1 MKIART
7 LAVSALSLLAAQAWA
22 VEEGF
27 EAPRYQLVFLG
38 GGSAFRGGRPNAPVA
53 SAVPFQPDVTSP
65 TGAGAFSVR
74 VLRKLR
80 LELELAEARGRTEDG
95 LKTPNN
101 TFWSGGL
108 AYPWLTINE
117 GRLSSYLSL
126 GGGVVERRVRDPFQ
140 STVERAFEVR
150 KTDPQAYAGAG
161 LEWRLTRQFGLRGD
175 YRYFR
180 VFPGEVD
187 GLGANRESYGTHRF
201 SGGLTLSY

>member
-1 MKIART
+1 MKIVGA
-7 LAVSALSLLAAQAWA
+7 LAVFACSLLAAHASA
-22 VEEGF
+22 AEVF
-27 EAPRYQLVFLG
+27 EAPRYQLVLLG

-80 LELELAEARGRTEDG
+80 LEIELAAARGRTEDG

-108 AYPWLTINE
+108 ACPWLTIND
-117 GRLSSYLSL
+117 GRLFSYLSL
-126 GGGVVERRVRDPFQ
+126 GGGIVERRARDPFQ
-140 STVERAFEVR
+140 STVERAFGVER
-150 KTDPQAYAGAG
+150 TEPQAYAGAG
-161 LEWRLTRQFGLRGD
+161 LEWRITRLIGLRGD

-187 GLGANRESYGTHRF
+187 GLGVNRESYGTHRF
-201 SGGLTLSY
+201 AGGLTLSY

>member
-1 MKIART
+1 MKTVRV
-7 LAVSALSLLAAQAWA
+7 LAVFASSLLAAHASA
-22 VEEGF
+22 AEAF
-27 EAPRYQLVFLG
+27 EPPRYQLVLLG
-38 GGSAFRGGRPNAPVA
+38 GGSAFRGGRPDAPVA

-74 VLRKLR
+74 VVRKLR
-80 LELELAEARGRTEDG
+80 LELEIAEARGKTEDG

-108 AYPWLTINE
+108 AYPWLTIDE
-117 GRLSSYLSL
+117 GRLFSYLSL
-126 GGGVVERRVRDPFQ
+126 GVGLVERRARDPFQ
-140 STVERAFEVR
+140 STVERAFEVER
-150 KTDPQAYAGAG
+150 TDPQAYAGAG
-161 LEWRLTRQFGLRGD
+161 LEWRLTRLFGLRGD

-187 GLGANRESYGTHRF
+187 GLGVKRESYGTHRF